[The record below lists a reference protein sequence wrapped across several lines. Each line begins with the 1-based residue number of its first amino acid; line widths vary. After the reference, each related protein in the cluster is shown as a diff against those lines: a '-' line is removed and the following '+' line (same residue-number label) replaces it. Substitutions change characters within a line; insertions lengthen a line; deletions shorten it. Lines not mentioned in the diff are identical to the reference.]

1 MRTFFKGRF
10 LVAILSNVQPKLYV
24 KSLSLTLT
32 NVTLFLANND
42 GSNFNLSLDIVPGFL
57 DLYQYYY

>member
-57 DLYQYYY
+57 DLYQ